1 MNIEQ
6 KNTLF
11 IISLVLLVL
20 FSVAGAFFLLVR
32 DHVEDSIKED
42 LRRAQTVFVRAQE
55 NRFHNLLTVARSVRD
70 EPSLIAAS
78 LTGDIATVR
87 GMLTD
92 LYPRPG
98 SDFMAIYLDTGLG
111 GVAGAGNKPHYTSP
125 QVLSSPVLVGLIR
138 GLTQGDPVSFGNAL
152 LYDSWLQ
159 LVAVPIESPLGGRIG
174 ALLVGK
180 RFGQADLQNLRQLV
194 DADIAIFNGNQLL
207 VSSIKGLQSRLGQIN
222 SFSGPGNSGVF
233 DVNNERFTFHL
244 TSALRRVG
252 NSEQSVKV
260 LLAAKHSDYWTPYIT
275 LGENALYFSVLILL
289 LAALFGISISRLM
302 LTRPIQ
308 LLARATHAIANG
320 DMSHKVSVKRNDE
333 LGQLGMSLNVML
345 GALNSSQGDL
355 KRSRQRFRDFA
366 GSSSDWLWE
375 TDRAGHFTFVSSSVS
390 ETLDMS
396 AENLL
401 GRTPAEV
408 FPGSSLGDLMSA
420 LRPSG
425 KNQGKFKN
433 IEIWVHAP
441 NADRHCLRLNGVP
454 VHSDKSFMGYRGTA
468 SDITKLKQDEKR
480 MVILA
485 NQDHLTGLSNRR
497 RFLKDL
503 NHEIRR
509 VERHGQYGVLLLI
522 DMDHLKLVNDTAGHA
537 AGDQIIVQVAGLL
550 KRASRDQDFLARI
563 SGDEFAVAYSA
574 MSEDQGFEKAAQL
587 LERINALKPRY
598 GGRTLNISASIGMV
612 TFPHQGKVPVELMA
626 KADAAMSVAKAGGRN
641 RVHRYNET
649 DMMRERMDNQL
660 VWKDR
665 LLEALERDS
674 LQLVFQP
681 IVSVSSGQVHHYEVL
696 VRMLEDN
703 GALIAPGKFI
713 PAAEQFG
720 LIQRVD
726 RQVVTKAIRHLADL
740 PADMVNVGFSI
751 NLSGLSVGRQDMYDL
766 IEQEIREGGVDPGR
780 LTFEITETAACEQI
794 NTAMEFFQK
803 IRQLGCLVSL
813 DDFGVGFSSFSYL
826 KHLRADIL
834 KIDGSFIRDIHNS
847 SADQLFVKA
856 LVDVARGMGMRTV
869 AEFVENAQ
877 VFERVRGLGVDYV
890 QGYYLGKPQ
899 SNLEQVNYEADE
911 SAGASVA

>member
-20 FSVAGAFFLLVR
+20 FGVAGASYLLVR
-32 DHVEDSIKED
+32 DHVTDSIKND
-42 LRRAQTVFVRAQE
+42 LERAQTVFVQAQG
-55 NRFHNLLTVARSVRD
+55 NRFDNLLTVARSVRD

-87 GMLTD
+87 GMLDD
-92 LYPRPG
+92 LFPRPG
-98 SDFMAIYLDTGLG
+98 SDFMAIYLDTGPG

-125 QVLSSPVLVGLIR
+125 QVLSSPILAGLIR
-138 GLTQGDPVSFGNAL
+138 ALTQGEPVSFGNAL

-159 LVAVPIESPLGGRIG
+159 LVAIPIESPLGGRIG

-180 RFGQADLQNLRQLV
+180 RFGQADLQDLRQLV
-194 DADIAIFNGNQLL
+194 NADMAIFNGNQLL
-207 VSSIKGLQSRLGQIN
+207 ASSIKVLQPALNQIN
-222 SFSGPGNSGVF
+222 SYSGSAGNGEFKVE
-233 DVNNERFTFHL
+233 NERFSFRL
-244 TSALRRVG
+244 LPALHRVG
-252 NSEQSVKV
+252 SSEQSVKV
-260 LLAAKHSDYWTPYIT
+260 LLAAKHSAYWAPYIR
-275 LGENALYFSVLILL
+275 LGQNALYFSVLILL
-289 LAALFGISISRLM
+289 LTAVFGISISRHI

-320 DMSHKVSVKRNDE
+320 DMSHKVSVRRNDE
-333 LGQLGMSLNVML
+333 LGQLGTSLNTML
-345 GALNSSQGDL
+345 GALNSSQGEL

-375 TDRAGHFTFVSSSVS
+375 TDRRGHFTFVSSSVS

-401 GRTPAEV
+401 GRTPAEA
-408 FPGSSLGDLMSA
+408 FPGSSLGELMAA
-420 LRPSG
+420 LRPDG
-425 KNQGKFKN
+425 KKQCKFKN
-433 IEIWVHAP
+433 IEIWVRSP
-441 NADRHCLRLNGVP
+441 NADQHCLRLNGVP
-454 VHSDKSFMGYRGTA
+454 VHSNKTLMGYRGTA

-497 RFLKDL
+497 RFVEDL

-522 DMDHLKLVNDTAGHA
+522 DIDHLKLVNDTAGHA

-587 LERINALKPRY
+587 LERINELKPRY
-598 GGRTLNISASIGMV
+598 GGRTLNISASVGMV

-626 KADAAMSVAKAGGRN
+626 KADAAMSVAKSGGRN

-665 LLEALERDS
+665 LLEALEKDN
-674 LQLVFQP
+674 LHLVFQP
-681 IVSVSSGQVHHYEVL
+681 IVSVSSTQVHHYEVL
-696 VRMLEDN
+696 VRMLDDN

-726 RQVVTKAIRHLADL
+726 RQVVTKAIRRLADL
-740 PADMVNVGFSI
+740 PTDMSNVGFSV

-780 LTFEITETAACEQI
+780 ITFEITETAACEQI

-856 LVDVARGMGMRTV
+856 LVDVARGMGMRTI
-869 AEFVENAQ
+869 AEFVENEQ
-877 VFERVRGLGVDYV
+877 VYERVRSLGVDYV

-899 SNLEQVNYEADE
+899 STLEPVRDEASE
-911 SAGASVA
+911 SVGASVA